1 MSGRARPRGS
11 PRGLRI
17 GARVGEHGRAA
28 GGVTERSSG
37 PGRGHIGVRTLVR
50 VMRLLLS
57 PRWMVWHVLT
67 LGAMVTCTWLA
78 IWQWGRAGSAMGS
91 ALNVGYG
98 LQWPLFAVFFG
109 VMWWRFLSMEIADL
123 RAAEAAG
130 TSGDSAGATD
140 TDQAQAAGAAPSPVA
155 GTTPSAVT
163 TTARTAAATTATTP
177 ATTPAAP
184 TAMTP
189 DGTTAAPT
197 PAGTTAASAG
207 PSPFTSRPAN
217 AVPPRSTDPQLRAYN
232 EELARLAAWHREE
245 STP

>member
-1 MSGRARPRGS
+1 M
-11 PRGLRI
+11 
-17 GARVGEHGRAA
+17 
-28 GGVTERSSG
+28 GGVTGRSSG
-37 PGRGHIGVRTLVR
+37 PGRGHAGVRTLVR

-123 RAAEAAG
+123 RAASAG
-130 TSGDSAGATD
+130 TSGDSTAAMD
-140 TDQAQAAGAAPSPVA
+140 TDSPTVPAQQAADAAPSPVA
-155 GTTPSAVT
+155 ETTPSALT
-163 TTARTAAATTATTP
+163 TTARTTAAPTATAPTATTPAATTATTP
-177 ATTPAAP
+177 ATTPTTP
-184 TAMTP
+184 TATTP
-189 DGTTAAPT
+189 DGTTAATT
-197 PAGTTAASAG
+197 PAGRTATPAG

-232 EELARLAAWHREE
+232 EELARLAARHREE

>member
-1 MSGRARPRGS
+1 
-11 PRGLRI
+11 
-17 GARVGEHGRAA
+17 
-28 GGVTERSSG
+28 
-37 PGRGHIGVRTLVR
+37 
-50 VMRLLLS
+50 MRLLLS

-123 RAAEAAG
+123 RAAEVAG
-130 TSGDSAGATD
+130 TSGDSAGAMD
-140 TDQAQAAGAAPSPVA
+140 TDSPTVPAQQAAGAAPSPVA
-155 GTTPSAVT
+155 GTTPSALT
-163 TTARTAAATTATTP
+163 TTARTTAAPMPAAPTATTPAAPTATTP

-184 TAMTP
+184 TATTPDGTIP

-197 PAGTTAASAG
+197 PAGTTATPAG

-232 EELARLAAWHREE
+232 EELARLAVRHREE